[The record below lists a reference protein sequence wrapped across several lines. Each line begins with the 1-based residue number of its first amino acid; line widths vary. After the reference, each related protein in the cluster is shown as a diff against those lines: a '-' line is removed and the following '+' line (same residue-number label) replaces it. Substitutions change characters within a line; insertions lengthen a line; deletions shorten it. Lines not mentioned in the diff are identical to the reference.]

1 MRPFPKLRKRANNR
15 IKSWRKSANNPTAKK
30 LRLKTRLRD
39 PFGNVLFLKRALTS
53 LIGIATYR
61 SLNIANKTNVEGAEY
76 LLDLPKTNVLFISNH
91 QTYFVDVIALYH
103 IFCSVK
109 WKFKNINIPIYL
121 LMPRVKSYYIAAE
134 ETMKESGFIPKMFSY
149 AGAVTVKRAWR
160 HKGKDVQRNSD
171 IKAPDKIKK
180 ALSFGWVINFP
191 QGTTTPD
198 APIRKGSANLIRNLN
213 PIVVPVEL
221 KGFDKA
227 FDKKGVRFKNKRVQ
241 LEVKFKK
248 PIRFGEDATL
258 EEIQQFL
265 EDHLLSK

>member
-1 MRPFPKLRKRANNR
+1 MRPFPKLRKRAQKQ
-15 IKSWRKSANNPTAKK
+15 IKSWRRSADNPTAKK
-30 LRLKTRLRD
+30 IRMRARGRD

-121 LMPRVKSYYIAAE
+121 LFPTVKSYYIAAE

-149 AGAVTVKRAWR
+149 AGAVTVRRSWR
-160 HKGKDVQRNSD
+160 HKGHDVQRSSD

-191 QGTTTPD
+191 QGTTTKD
-198 APIRKGSANLIRNLN
+198 APIRKGSANLIRNLR

-221 KGFDKA
+221 KGFDQA
-227 FDKKGVRFKNKRVQ
+227 FDKKGIRFKNKRIN
-241 LEVKFKK
+241 LSVKFKK
-248 PIRFGEDATL
+248 PIQFEENAKLEDIQNFL
-258 EEIQQFL
+258 EE
-265 EDHLLSK
+265 ELLGK